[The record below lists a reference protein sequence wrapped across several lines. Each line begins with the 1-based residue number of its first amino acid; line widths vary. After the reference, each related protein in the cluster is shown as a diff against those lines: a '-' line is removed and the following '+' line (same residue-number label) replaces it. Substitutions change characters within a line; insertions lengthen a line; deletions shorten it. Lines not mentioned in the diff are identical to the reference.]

1 MTKNVCEIFQNVFRQ
16 FLGDEAREGE
26 DIFCG
31 NIQSFVS
38 TLKRQQRKNTVGN
51 DKPDIHGILNLDQ
64 SFFKL
69 WICERL
75 RLLNAHIFCE
85 VHCPSLG
92 KIDNIK

>member
-1 MTKNVCEIFQNVFRQ
+1 MLNTILTSWSNVTKNVCEIFQNVFRQ

-51 DKPDIHGILNLDQ
+51 DKPDIHGILTN
-64 SFFKL
+64 FFNFGYVKG
-69 WICERL
+69 
-75 RLLNAHIFCE
+75 F
-85 VHCPSLG
+85 VY
-92 KIDNIK
+92 